1 MFVPVT
7 PFTCKSGTLAEAPE
21 DHRCNEEAP
30 EDSRRDERDEEVPAA
45 SL

>member
-7 PFTCKSGTLAEAPE
+7 PFTCKSGTLAEPPE
-21 DHRCNEEAP
+21 DHRGDEESPEDYRREEEAP
-30 EDSRRDERDEEVPAA
+30 VV

>member
-7 PFTCKSGTLAEAPE
+7 PFTCKSGTLAESPE

-30 EDSRRDERDEEVPAA
+30 EDSRSDSDEETPAA

>member
-7 PFTCKSGTLAEAPE
+7 PFTYQSGALAEPPE
-21 DHRCNEEAP
+21 DHRCNEEDP
-30 EDSRRDERDEEVPAA
+30 EDYRREEEAPVA

>member
-7 PFTCKSGTLAEAPE
+7 PFTYKSGAIAESPE

-30 EDSRRDERDEEVPAA
+30 EDYRREEEVPVA